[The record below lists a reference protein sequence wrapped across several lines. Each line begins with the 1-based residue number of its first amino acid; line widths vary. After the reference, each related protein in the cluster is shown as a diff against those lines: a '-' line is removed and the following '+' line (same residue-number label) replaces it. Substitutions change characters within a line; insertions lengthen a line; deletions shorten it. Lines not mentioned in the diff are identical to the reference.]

1 MSKCLNVRDRN
12 VARLIKDFGETTVS
26 QLVES
31 YFGDEVPT
39 YDEFIANKDV
49 KEQLNIIPISKVKN
63 EIGTSFSKQLS
74 TDRIIQL
81 KQAISKANN
90 KNYKAGNPEVYMLVN
105 YQRVGEADL
114 YTWGLRKVAG
124 TLDVEAKIERAKAMV
139 RESITPVSDLEK
151 MIEND
156 QHFLP
161 EEDFEIGDE
170 QLENERQALEILKQ
184 DAERAGLDYDDR
196 YLYEERD
203 EMVTPQPVSGIFDRL
218 KDKLQQLYPA
228 ITLDISNNPVWEKGT
243 QILNQQEYNNE
254 VAFRIKTVDLLT
266 SRKADEVFAKGL
278 KNKWPL
284 DKMLTELQVPK
295 LQKQLIDEVLK
306 DMIYFD
312 GIPFNAQIAYAIAST
327 YNYTVEINTATE
339 DKNQWGDYSGN
350 DQPFD
355 NEKFTLNNSIY
366 TASYDEDTFY
376 GYYKDKVKI
385 TEEEFKIAQKQ
396 AFEKYKANENKIR
409 PTQFYSNLTVPGGTN
424 YTEQE
429 IATPGI
435 TPSIKGHAQ
444 FATDQG
450 IGWFRSDEQFI
461 TSEEYPLSFKGNY
474 GDIWEKRNNI
484 WYTIDSDGITH
495 KRDDLT
501 DTDVYAIYDN
511 EYGNTNYLQKGKTTK
526 TRRILE
532 VQSDLFQKGR
542 DKESLTNLELPINNY
557 GVSINEFVEL
567 GIENGFSTEK
577 IIKDLKVLYPAADH
591 EWLYYNYSDGRNFT
605 PEFPGDEGPE
615 PITTK
620 EEVYRKLNI
629 DDSISKNQNQF
640 LQLLNKDNNWVN
652 FFTKSIIQDSAKKG
666 YEKVLFPSG
675 NTASKVEG
683 HTTLEEYKKQ
693 KENRIKYLEESVKQE
708 IKPINNK
715 YVVFNYDEGFSEESF
730 NSLEEA
736 IEFQKRNS
744 GWYFE
749 EEDTGFSNKGSN
761 ILEIEALKR
770 ELERVEGP
778 EGFGALRPIYNFY
791 ENTMSN
797 VLKKQGYQPKLVTDE
812 YGNTWNEVTI
822 DQTRDLQN
830 VLLQKNEADRIIGQA
845 NIQAMSVLI
854 DAMNKREDTLP
865 HEYAHHYIAWF
876 RNTPL
881 VQEGILKWGSEEA
894 LVQSIGEQAVK
905 QKGEAWSWWKKFT
918 EWVMSLF
925 DNLST
930 KSKEELTNILTDAFL
945 QGVDL
950 QTGKI
955 GISEERS
962 RELAAKASGIFN
974 QTIEGSFDE
983 TIGNIPGEYSQ
994 EAIDTELDRRIQAQR
1009 QMDMQESSVDDNLNQ
1024 LDPEAQK
1031 TILTATEFAQ
1041 KLSDAIGAEYKLVS
1055 EAEAEAILANS
1066 PTPYGGQAGFYHA
1079 NTVYLVKGRLSLDT
1093 VLHEFAHPLVKG
1105 ILKDNPKLFNNLYAA
1120 LASTPEGQDIIER
1133 VRQEYPNLEEG
1144 SDRFKEEA
1152 IVTSLEIKAASKVN
1166 DNSPFGK
1173 FIKNLMF
1180 AIKKVLRNM
1189 FSTKN
1194 GNAINLNKLSEKTTL
1209 NQLAEML
1216 ANPEFK
1222 VMNMELIP
1230 SDIAEFK
1237 NEITAKIEEL
1247 KNVPKDKLQETI
1259 DRIYTDT
1266 LNQLNTLKQAP
1277 FKVKQ
1282 ELLSAK
1288 GTKIL
1293 AYIREELEKYQTV
1306 NVRPQDVDPEN
1317 VINAIADYETEM
1329 RLRSLALI
1337 NSLNELKVF
1346 TDSIKNILDDLKN
1359 SKDKNTNANISKVVY
1374 YKGFLKSQLRML
1386 EDLKDIPDLDRDGEF
1401 FRKINSIGDSIRD
1414 AEKKI
1419 YDIEFNFIS
1428 EFFNNET
1435 DLMASA
1441 VENTF
1446 RDRVTLL
1453 LKAEGIEESE
1463 IEKFIEKVVNNPD
1476 GTEMTVKDIE
1486 LPISSRRAKYIVDA
1500 AKEYY
1505 FKRLGRQQIE
1515 EYLRGE
1521 RGDLGFFT
1529 AWITPYS
1536 NMDDPITGG
1545 FVKFIKE
1552 KMNDAMMRSQNQA
1565 NDITLKLLPLL
1576 NAVGYNPARTNQL
1589 GDMLLFTD
1597 KVGFTN
1603 NNGVYEEK
1611 DVLTF
1616 INKFKNYRADRARL
1630 QNDFDLAKSKKDQ
1643 VKMKEAYD
1651 ALEAFDEK
1659 YMHRKFTKEY
1669 YDIQKIWKTGA
1680 VVKNPFTGEE
1690 VTVGAKVAF
1699 DSFLERQ
1706 ELLNKMNTLKNVH
1719 FLELEDLYELGDS
1732 EEQTKLEYNRL
1743 FDIYNLDGKPKTGE
1757 ELERVLLRKKH
1768 RELSRNMYD
1777 YSPDTDRLQKDL
1789 DNFHQ
1794 KLLARNINP
1803 EDAPA
1808 EGETMNKY
1816 QKEMD
1821 RFFRKNLKTAYTSD
1835 YYKSRQQI
1843 FEDIR
1848 KITEKAGVKSKVALE
1863 LSELYKER
1871 YRLANSTA
1879 DANGQPNGL
1888 NFTANQI
1895 DLLRDI
1901 ENKIVA
1907 LEESYNKKTGLTKEE
1922 TARLQSY
1929 MNKVAIKVALTP
1941 EENQDFMTLYKTKN
1955 EMGLTELEMQ
1965 TLNSKFAELAALSV
1979 KEPTDYYI
1987 EAFNYALRNTGLPEI
2002 TVENADTWINS
2013 DYLTQAL
2020 AKDKDFA
2027 QWYTRN
2033 HVEKQIYVKGEGMA
2047 NKNFRLNVWTITKPS
2062 NENSYQ
2068 TTTLMNPVTGE
2079 YQKYMGVPA
2088 GKYGKSVIKNEFL
2101 TIPRGANW
2109 DQYVGKYIDNRGN
2122 FLPREYKPGDRN
2134 TAYDNK
2140 YINEK
2145 YIELERSNSAEFQL
2159 LKTISEEFIKLQEGK
2174 AVNSR
2179 LYLDLPRFRKRSNLE
2194 FVQSGETKENI
2205 IEKIGG
2211 FKGLWKT
2218 WFGKAPDDV
2227 EYGFNFDAGST
2238 LVSTDLEGNPITKIP
2253 VRGTYNLDSKMV
2265 SKDVL
2270 RSMYEYLLSLNEQQI
2285 LMENEPVADALLSVL
2300 TNNPIKDLEK
2310 LNKGEFKLTGKR
2322 KYTPKD
2328 ENRRQQAVK
2337 YLIDKVFYGKSTS
2350 SFEEENPRTAK
2361 IFQGMFRR
2369 SSRAF
2374 IAFDPQS
2381 AIKNRWGQLYQ
2392 NSILAAGGRFVTPVS
2407 LAKGKLKAKQSA
2419 TYWVFKDVYEKGIKT
2434 PDIQLVER
2442 FDPALRTH
2450 EEFGKSSSRSV
2461 FKDLS
2466 DMTYAFDFRRTMEL
2480 EASMEL
2486 FWGVMYNK
2494 YVDQNGESIPYAEA
2508 WTSDEDGKLILKEG
2522 IDPNY
2527 SFDEVFHSFKLG
2539 ETLESIAK
2547 KYNISVE
2554 ALKYRSGIE
2563 SVSNLIPG
2571 EEIRVGDASEFK
2583 RMKLM
2588 LQGVNKKVTGSL
2600 DKFDTP
2606 QAEKYLLYRAFTF
2619 YKRFA
2624 TGMFLDKYQMDTTAG
2639 NKGGYVYNWD
2649 TQTLEKGYYI
2659 QAFQAIYK
2667 LIKSIGRDWAIL
2679 TPQEK
2684 VAMTRVLAEG
2694 VLLFLLGMIVGSW
2707 WFDWDPEDS
2716 DRYKQMKRDNATWS
2730 GYFGNH
2736 LMYLL
2741 ITTKS
2746 ENEAFLPLIGIKD
2759 QMSYFGTTTIAT
2771 ANTIDMYIKIM
2782 FDLWNIA
2789 TDNPDAIYSKQDQG
2803 PYFWQKKGRY
2813 KLWNH
2818 IGSMYGIKGKNK
2830 DAMWAVK
2837 KFEQYEA
2844 TK

>member
-1 MSKCLNVRDRN
+1 MSKCLNLSDRN
-12 VARLIKDFGETTVS
+12 VAKLVKDFGETTVS
-26 QLVES
+26 QMVDT
-31 YFGDEVPT
+31 YFGDNVPT
-39 YDEFIANKDV
+39 YDEFIANKEI

-63 EIGTSFSKQLS
+63 EIGTTFPKLLS

-90 KNYKAGNPEVYMLVN
+90 NNYKAGNPEVYMLVN
-105 YQRVGEADL
+105 YDRVGEADL
-114 YTWGLRKVAG
+114 YTWGLRKVSG

-139 RESITPVSDLEK
+139 RESVTQVSDLER
-151 MIEND
+151 MIENNE
-156 QHFLP
+156 HFLP
-161 EEDFEIGDE
+161 EEDFEIDNE
-170 QLENERQALEILKQ
+170 QLENERQARELLKE

-203 EMVTPQPVSGIFDRL
+203 ELTTPQAVSGLFSRL
-218 KDKLQQLYPA
+218 KEKLQQLYPA
-228 ITLDISNNPVWEKGT
+228 ITLNISETPLWEKGSNV
-243 QILNQQEYNNE
+243 LNQQDYNNE
-254 VAFRIKTVDLLT
+254 VSFRIKTVDILT
-266 SRKADEVFAKGL
+266 SPKADEVFKKGL

-284 DKMLTELQVPK
+284 DKILTELQVPK
-295 LQKQLIDEVLK
+295 QQKQLIDSVLK
-306 DMIYFD
+306 DMPYFE
-312 GIPFNAQIAYAIAST
+312 GIPFNAQIAYAIADT
-327 YNYTVEINTATE
+327 YTYTVEINTATE
-339 DKNQWGDYSGN
+339 DKRQWGDYFDN

-355 NEKFTLNNSIY
+355 NERFILNDSRYSVN
-366 TASYDEDTFY
+366 YDENTFY
-376 GYYKDKVKI
+376 GYLKDGLEI
-385 TEEEFKIAQKQ
+385 TEEEFKSAQKK
-396 AFEKYKANENKIR
+396 ALEKYKANENTIR
-409 PTQFYSNLTVPGGTN
+409 PTSYYDNLTVPGGTN
-424 YTEQE
+424 YTENE

-435 TPSIKGHAQ
+435 TPNIKGHAQ
-444 FATDQG
+444 FATKNG
-450 IGWFRSDEQFI
+450 IGWFRSDDA
-461 TSEEYPLSFKGNY
+461 TKREYTTRPGLKSQGTDDFL
-474 GDIWEKRNNI
+474 DMDFPDETT
-484 WYTIDSDGITH
+484 YTHIP
-495 KRDDLT
+495 
-501 DTDVYAIYDN
+501 
-511 EYGNTNYLQKGKTTK
+511 TK
-526 TRRILE
+526 IRRILE

-542 DKESLTNLELPINNY
+542 DREDLITITEGKLYSVPFDMYPNNVVGDIIDY
-557 GVSINEFVEL
+557 EGNSYKLVSEYEETDPFMDIDNSDKIYKNFRVEL
-567 GIENGFSTEK
+567 LDK
-577 IIKDLKVLYPAADH
+577 
-591 EWLYYNYSDGRNFT
+591 
-605 PEFPGDEGPE
+605 
-615 PITTK
+615 
-620 EEVYRKLNI
+620 
-629 DDSISKNQNQF
+629 SKSNEF

-652 FFTKSIIQDSAKKG
+652 FFVKSIIQDSAKKG
-666 YEKVLFPSG
+666 YEKVLFPKG
-675 NTASKVEG
+675 DTASKVEG
-683 HTTLEEYKKQ
+683 HTTLEEFKKQ
-693 KENRIKYLEESVKQE
+693 KEDRIKTLYNSD
-708 IKPINNK
+708 IIINNK
-715 YVVFNYDEGFSEESF
+715 DYYYYLESEGAPNKRSYINGLKNAELYLL
-730 NSLEEA
+730 SLG
-736 IEFQKRNS
+736 K
-744 GWYFE
+744 
-749 EEDTGFSNKGSN
+749 N
-761 ILEIEALKR
+761 ILEKEDNLKAIKNKNSEEYLYISDYIS
-770 ELERVEGP
+770 ELYEDYNIVNNAVQRNKNEINQLKQELANIEGP
-778 EGFGALRPIYNFY
+778 QGFGALRPIYNFY
-791 ENTMSN
+791 ENTVAN
-797 VLKKQGYQPKLVTDE
+797 VLKKQGYTPEVITDE
-812 YGNTWNEVTI
+812 YGNQWNQVTVN
-822 DQTRDLQN
+822 QVRDLQN
-830 VLLQKNEADRIIGQA
+830 ILLQRNEADRIIGQA
-845 NIQAMSVLI
+845 NIQAMSVLV
-854 DAMNKREDTLP
+854 DAVNQKEDTLP

-881 VQEGILKWGSEEA
+881 VQEAISKWGSEEA
-894 LVQSIGEQAVK
+894 LVQSIGEQAVA
-905 QKGEAWSWWKKFT
+905 QKGEAWGWWKKFT

-930 KSKEELTNILTDAFL
+930 KDKQELTNILTDAFL

-955 GISEERS
+955 GISAERS
-962 RELAAKASGIFN
+962 RELAAQASGIFN

-983 TIGNIPGEYSQ
+983 QIQNVPGEYSQ
-994 EAIDTELDRRIQAQR
+994 QAIDTELDRRIESQR
-1009 QMDMQESSVDDNLNQ
+1009 QMDTEEASVDDNLNQ
-1024 LDPEAQK
+1024 LDPDNQK
-1031 TILTATEFAQ
+1031 TILTATAFAE
-1041 KLSDAIGAEYKLVS
+1041 KLADAIGADYKFVS

-1066 PTPYGGQAGFYHA
+1066 PTLYGGQSGFYHA

-1105 ILKDNPKLFNNLYAA
+1105 ILKQNPKLFNNLYAA

-1133 VRQEYPNLEEG
+1133 VRQEYPNLQEG
-1144 SDRFKEEA
+1144 TDRFKEEA
-1152 IVTSLEIKAASKVN
+1152 IVTSLEIKAVSKVN

-1180 AIKKVLRNM
+1180 AIKKVLRSM
-1189 FSTKN
+1189 FNTKN
-1194 GNAINLNKLSEKTTL
+1194 GNAINLNKLSENTTL
-1209 NQLAEML
+1209 DELAGML
-1216 ANPEFK
+1216 SNPEFTI
-1222 VMNMELIP
+1222 MDMELIP

-1247 KNVPKDKLQETI
+1247 NNVPKEKLQETI
-1259 DRIYTDT
+1259 DRVYTDT

-1293 AYIREELEKYQTV
+1293 GYIREELEKYQTV

-1317 VINAIADYETEM
+1317 VIKAITDHETEM
-1329 RLRSLALI
+1329 KLRSLALI

-1346 TDSIKNILDDLKN
+1346 TDSIKNILEELEK

-1374 YKGFLKSQLRML
+1374 YKGFLNSQMRML
-1386 EDLKDIPDLDRDGEF
+1386 EDLKSIPELDRDGEF
-1401 FRKINSIGDSIRD
+1401 FRKINSIADNIKD

-1419 YDIEFNFIS
+1419 YNIEFNFIS

-1441 VENTF
+1441 VENNF
-1446 RDRVTLL
+1446 RERVTLL
-1453 LKAEGIEESE
+1453 LKAEGIPEAD
-1463 IEKFIEKVVNNPD
+1463 IEKFIDKVISNPD
-1476 GTEMTVKDIE
+1476 GTSMTVKDIE
-1486 LPISSRRAKYIVDA
+1486 LPISSRRAKYVVDA
-1500 AKEYY
+1500 AKEYF

-1576 NAVGYNPARTNQL
+1576 NAVGYNPRKTNQL

-1603 NNGVYEEK
+1603 SDGVYEEK

-1616 INKFKNYRADRARL
+1616 LNKFKNYRADRARL

-1643 VKMKEAYD
+1643 AKMKEAYE
-1651 ALEAFDEK
+1651 ALEIFDEK

-1680 VVKNPFTGEE
+1680 KVVNPFTGEE
-1690 VTVGAKVAF
+1690 ITITPKVAF

-1706 ELLNKMNTLKNVH
+1706 EQLNKMSTLKNVH

-1732 EEQTKLEYNRL
+1732 EEQAKLEYNRL

-1757 ELERVLLRKKH
+1757 ELQRVLLRKKH
-1768 RELSRNMYD
+1768 REQTRNMYD

-1789 DNFHQ
+1789 DNFAA
-1794 KLLARNINP
+1794 KLKARNIDP
-1803 EDAPA
+1803 EALPE
-1808 EGETMNKY
+1808 EGETMNRY

-1821 RFFRKNLKTAYTSD
+1821 RFFRKNLKTAYTSK
-1835 YYKSRQQI
+1835 YYQSRQQI

-1888 NFTANQI
+1888 NFTASQI

-1901 ENKIVA
+1901 ENKILA
-1907 LEESYNKKTGLTKEE
+1907 LEASYNKKTGLTQEE
-1922 TARLQSY
+1922 TARLNIY
-1929 MNKVAIKVALTP
+1929 MAKVSAKVQLSP
-1941 EENQDFMTLYKTKN
+1941 EENQDFLTLYKTKN
-1955 EMGLTELEMQ
+1955 DMGLTELEMQ
-1965 TLNSKFAELAALSV
+1965 TLNRKFAELAALSV

-1987 EAFNYALRNTGLPEI
+1987 EAFNYAIRNTGLPEI
-2002 TVENADTWINS
+2002 TADNADIWINS

-2033 HVEKQIYVKGEGMA
+2033 HIEKQVYEKGVGMT
-2047 NKNFRLNVWTITKPS
+2047 NKNYRLNVWTITKPS
-2062 NENSYQ
+2062 NENAYQ
-2068 TTTLMNPVTGE
+2068 KTTLIDPVTGKE
-2079 YQKYMGVPA
+2079 IIKEGVPA
-2088 GKYGKSVIKNEFL
+2088 GKYSKSIIKNEFL

-2109 DQYVGKYIDNRGN
+2109 DQYVGTYIDNRGN
-2122 FLPREYKPGDRN
+2122 YLPREYKPGDRN

-2140 YINEK
+2140 YMNEK
-2145 YIELERSNSAEFQL
+2145 YAELEKANNAEFQL
-2159 LKTISEEFIKLQEGK
+2159 LKTISEEFIKLQDGK

-2194 FVQSGETKENI
+2194 FIQSGETKENI
-2205 IEKIGG
+2205 VEKVGG
-2211 FKGLWKT
+2211 IKGLYKS

-2238 LVSTDLEGNPITKIP
+2238 LTTTDLEGNPVTKIP

-2300 TNNPIKDLEK
+2300 SNNPIKDLEK
-2310 LNKGEFKLTGKR
+2310 LDKGEFKLTGKK
-2322 KYTPKD
+2322 KYISKE
-2328 ENRRQQAVK
+2328 ENKREKAVK
-2337 YLIDKVFYGKSTS
+2337 YLIDKVFYGKSTTA
-2350 SFEEENPRTAK
+2350 FEEENPRIAK
-2361 IFQGMFRR
+2361 MFQGLFRR

-2392 NSILAAGGRFVTPVS
+2392 NSIMAAGGRFVTPTS
-2407 LAKGKLKAKQSA
+2407 LAKGKLKAKQTA

-2442 FDPALRTH
+2442 FDPSLRT
-2450 EEFGKSSSRSV
+2450 ESEFGKSASRSIA
-2461 FKDLS
+2461 KDLL
-2466 DMTYAFDFRRTMEL
+2466 DMTYAFDFRRTMEF

-2494 YVDQNGESIPYAEA
+2494 YVNQNGESIPYADA
-2508 WTSDEDGKLILKEG
+2508 WTSDAEGRLVLKEG
-2522 IDPNY
+2522 IDPNF
-2527 SFDEVFHSFKLG
+2527 SFDEVFHRYTAG
-2539 ETLESIAK
+2539 ETLDSIAK

-2554 ALKYRSGIE
+2554 ALKYRADIE
-2563 SVSNLIPG
+2563 SVADLIPG
-2571 EEIRVGDASEFK
+2571 EEIKVGDASEFK
-2583 RMKLM
+2583 KMKL
-2588 LQGVNKKVTGSL
+2588 LVQGVNKKVTGSL

-2606 QAEKYLLYRAFTF
+2606 QAEKYLFYRAFTF

-2624 TGMFLDKYQMDTTAG
+2624 TGMFLDKYQIDTTAG
-2639 NKGGYVYNWD
+2639 NRGGYVYNWD
-2649 TQTLEKGYYI
+2649 TQTLEKGYYM
-2659 QAFQAIYK
+2659 QAFQSIYK

-2684 VAMTRVLAEG
+2684 VAMTRLLAEG
-2694 VLLFLLGMIVGSW
+2694 VLLFLLAMIVGSW
-2707 WFDWDPEDS
+2707 GFDWDPEDP
-2716 DRYKQMKRDNATWS
+2716 DRYKQMKRDNKTWS

-2741 ITTKS
+2741 MTTKS
-2746 ENEAFLPLIGIKD
+2746 ENEAFLPLLGIKD
-2759 QMSYFGTTTIAT
+2759 QISYFSTTTIAT
-2771 ANTIDMYIKIM
+2771 TNTIQMYIRIM

-2803 PYFWQKKGRY
+2803 PYKWQKKGKY

-2818 IGSMYGIKGKNK
+2818 IGSMYGVKGKNK
-2830 DAMWAVK
+2830 DPMWAVK
-2837 KFEQYEA
+2837 KFEQFEA

>member
-295 LQKQLIDEVLK
+295 QQKQLIDSVLK
-306 DMIYFD
+306 DMPYFE
-312 GIPFNAQIAYAIAST
+312 GIPFNAQIAYAIADT
-327 YNYTVEINTATE
+327 YTYTLEINTATE
-339 DKNQWGDYSGN
+339 DKRQWGDYFDN

-355 NEKFTLNNSIY
+355 NERFILNDSRYSVN
-366 TASYDEDTFY
+366 YDENTFY
-376 GYYKDKVKI
+376 GYLKDGLEI
-385 TEEEFKIAQKQ
+385 TKEEFDNAQKE
-396 AFEKYKANENKIR
+396 AFVKYKANENTIR
-409 PTQFYSNLTVPGGTN
+409 PTSYYDNLTVPGGTN
-424 YTEQE
+424 YTENE

-435 TPSIKGHAQ
+435 TPNIKGHAQ
-444 FATDQG
+444 FATKNG
-450 IGWFRSDEQFI
+450 IGWFRSDNKVDG
-461 TSEEYPLSFKGNY
+461 TSLGLTSAQLANMPEE
-474 GDIWEKRNNI
+474 DIAKF
-484 WYTIDSDGITH
+484 
-495 KRDDLT
+495 T
-501 DTDVYAIYDN
+501 DN
-511 EYGNTNYLQKGKTTK
+511 TK

-542 DKESLTNLELPINNY
+542 DREDLTNQEFPDDNDYEYAYAESFEEAEELEAE
-557 GVSINEFVEL
+557 GWEKF
-567 GIENGFSTEK
+567 GSTEDGG
-577 IIKDLKVLYPAADH
+577 IQYIRLKSDAVLK
-591 EWLYYNYSDGRNFT
+591 NK
-605 PEFPGDEGPE
+605 
-615 PITTK
+615 K
-620 EEVYRKLNI
+620 ERQT
-629 DDSISKNQNQF
+629 SSNQF

-652 FFTKSIIQDSAKKG
+652 FFVKSIIQDSAKKG
-666 YEKVLFPSG
+666 YEKVLFPKG
-675 NTASKVEG
+675 DTASKVEG
-683 HTTLEEYKKQ
+683 HETLENYKREKL
-693 KENRIKYLEESVKQE
+693 KR
-708 IKPINNK
+708 
-715 YVVFNYDEGFSEESF
+715 
-730 NSLEEA
+730 
-736 IEFQKRNS
+736 IEFLEDNKEILSNTKPYKI
-744 GWYFE
+744 GDYFDRDVE
-749 EEDTGFSNKGSN
+749 NLPEN
-761 ILEIEALKR
+761 
-770 ELERVEGP
+770 ERVNYNKVETQEEVDLLNEELSTEGIDNEINQLKKELADIEGP
-778 EGFGALRPIYNFY
+778 QGFGALRPIYNFY
-791 ENTMSN
+791 ENTVSN
-797 VLKKQGYQPKLVTDE
+797 VLKKQGYTPEVITDE
-812 YGNTWNEVTI
+812 YGNQWNQVTVN
-822 DQTRDLQN
+822 QVRDLQN
-830 VLLQKNEADRIIGQA
+830 ILLQRNEADRIIGQA
-845 NIQAMSVLI
+845 NIKAMSVLL
-854 DAMNKREDTLP
+854 DAVNQKEDTLP

-881 VQEGILKWGSEEA
+881 VQEAISKWGSEEA
-894 LVQSIGEQAVK
+894 LVQSIGEQAVA
-905 QKGEAWSWWKKFT
+905 QKGEAWGWWKKFT

-930 KSKEELTNILTDAFL
+930 KDKQELTNILTDAFL

-955 GISEERS
+955 GISAERS
-962 RELAAKASGIFN
+962 RELAAQASGIFN

-983 TIGNIPGEYSQ
+983 QIQNIPGEYSQ
-994 EAIDTELDRRIQAQR
+994 QAIDTELDRRIESQR
-1009 QMDMQESSVDDNLNQ
+1009 QMDTEEASVDDTLNQ
-1024 LDPEAQK
+1024 LDPDNQK
-1031 TILTATEFAQ
+1031 TILTATAFAE
-1041 KLSDAIGAEYKLVS
+1041 KLADAIGADYKFVS

-1066 PTPYGGQAGFYHA
+1066 PTPYGGQSGFYHA

>member
-1 MSKCLNVRDRN
+1 MSKCLNLSDRN
-12 VARLIKDFGETTVS
+12 VAKLVKDFGETTVS
-26 QLVES
+26 QMVDT
-31 YFGDEVPT
+31 YFGDNVPT
-39 YDEFIANKDV
+39 YDEFIANKEI
-49 KEQLNIIPISKVKN
+49 KEQLSIIPISKVKN
-63 EIGTSFSKQLS
+63 EIGTTFPKLLS

-90 KNYKAGNPEVYMLVN
+90 NNYKAGNPEVYMLVN
-105 YQRVGEADL
+105 YDRVGEADL
-114 YTWGLRKVAG
+114 YTWGLRKVSG

-139 RESITPVSDLEK
+139 RESVTQVSDLEK
-151 MIEND
+151 MIENNE
-156 QHFLP
+156 HFLP
-161 EEDFEIGDE
+161 EEDFEIDNE
-170 QLENERQALEILKQ
+170 QLENERQARELLKE

-203 EMVTPQPVSGIFDRL
+203 ELTTPQAVSGLFSRL
-218 KDKLQQLYPA
+218 KEKLQQLYPA
-228 ITLDISNNPVWEKGT
+228 ITLNISETPLWEKGSNV
-243 QILNQQEYNNE
+243 LNQQDYNNE
-254 VAFRIKTVDLLT
+254 VSFRVKTVDILT
-266 SRKADEVFAKGL
+266 SPKADEIFKKGL

-284 DKMLTELQVPK
+284 DKILTELQVPK
-295 LQKQLIDEVLK
+295 QQKQLIDSVLK
-306 DMIYFD
+306 DMPYFE
-312 GIPFNAQIAYAIAST
+312 GIPFNAQIAYAIADT
-327 YNYTVEINTATE
+327 YTYTIEINTATE
-339 DKNQWGDYSGN
+339 DKRQWGDYFDN

-355 NEKFTLNNSIY
+355 NERFILNDSRYSVN
-366 TASYDEDTFY
+366 YDENTFY
-376 GYYKDKVKI
+376 GYLKDGLEI
-385 TEEEFKIAQKQ
+385 TKEEFDNAQKE
-396 AFEKYKANENKIR
+396 ALVKYKANENTIR
-409 PTQFYSNLTVPGGTN
+409 STSYYDNLTVPGGTN
-424 YTEQE
+424 YTENE
-429 IATPGI
+429 IATPDI
-435 TPSIKGHAQ
+435 TPNIKGHAQ
-444 FATDQG
+444 FATKNG
-450 IGWFRSDEQFI
+450 IGWFRSDDKVDG
-461 TSEEYPLSFKGNY
+461 TSLGLTSAQLANMPEE
-474 GDIWEKRNNI
+474 DIAKF
-484 WYTIDSDGITH
+484 
-495 KRDDLT
+495 T
-501 DTDVYAIYDN
+501 DN
-511 EYGNTNYLQKGKTTK
+511 TK

-542 DKESLTNLELPINNY
+542 DIEYLTNEEFPENKY
-557 GVSINEFVEL
+557 GVSIDEFVEL
-567 GIENGFSTEK
+567 GVQNGLSTEE
-577 IIKDLKVLYPAADH
+577 IIKDLKVLYPAADD
-591 EWLYYNYSDGRNFT
+591 EWLYYNYSYGRNHV
-605 PEFPGDEGPE
+605 PEFPGDDGPE

-629 DDSISKNQNQF
+629 DSTKTKNKNQF

-652 FFTKSIIQDSAKKG
+652 FFVKSIIQDSAKKG
-666 YEKVLFPSG
+666 YEKVLFPKG
-675 NTASKVEG
+675 DTASKIEG
-683 HTTLEEYKKQ
+683 HTTLEEYKQQKQ
-693 KENRIKYLEESVKQE
+693 NRLDVLEKAKKDIESNKPTDYVIDVDPEDGEIYATKNNLITINNEIAQLKQE
-708 IKPINNK
+708 LAN
-715 YVVFNYDEGFSEESF
+715 
-730 NSLEEA
+730 
-736 IEFQKRNS
+736 
-744 GWYFE
+744 
-749 EEDTGFSNKGSN
+749 
-761 ILEIEALKR
+761 
-770 ELERVEGP
+770 VEGSQ
-778 EGFGALRPIYNFY
+778 GFGALKPIYNFY
-791 ENTMSN
+791 ESTVSN
-797 VLKKQGYQPKLVTDE
+797 VLKKQGYTPEVITDE
-812 YGNTWNEVTI
+812 YGNQWNQVTVN
-822 DQTRDLQN
+822 QVRDLQN
-830 VLLQKNEADRIIGQA
+830 ILLQRNEADRIIGQA
-845 NIQAMSVLI
+845 NIKAMSVLL
-854 DAMNKREDTLP
+854 DAVNQKEDTLP

-881 VQEGILKWGSEEA
+881 VQEAISKWGSEEA
-894 LVQSIGEQAVK
+894 LVQSIGEQAVA
-905 QKGEAWSWWKKFT
+905 QKGEAWGWWKKFT

-930 KSKEELTNILTDAFL
+930 KDKQELTNILTDAFL

-955 GISEERS
+955 GISAERS
-962 RELAAKASGIFN
+962 RELAAQASGIFN

-983 TIGNIPGEYSQ
+983 QIQNVPGEYSQ
-994 EAIDTELDRRIQAQR
+994 QAIDTELDRRIESQR
-1009 QMDMQESSVDDNLNQ
+1009 QMDTEEASVDDNLNQ
-1024 LDPEAQK
+1024 LDPDNQK
-1031 TILTATEFAQ
+1031 TILTATAFAE
-1041 KLSDAIGAEYKLVS
+1041 KLADAIGADYKFVS

-1066 PTPYGGQAGFYHA
+1066 PTPYGGQSGFYHA
-1079 NTVYLVKGRLSLDT
+1079 NTVYLIKGRLSLDT

-1105 ILKDNPKLFNNLYAA
+1105 ILKQNPKLFNNLYAA

-1133 VRQEYPNLEEG
+1133 VRQEYPNLQEG
-1144 SDRFKEEA
+1144 TDRFKEEA
-1152 IVTSLEIKAASKVN
+1152 IVTSLEIKAVSKVN

-1180 AIKKVLRNM
+1180 AIKKVLRSM
-1189 FSTKN
+1189 FNTKN
-1194 GNAINLNKLSEKTTL
+1194 GNAINLNKLSENTTL
-1209 NQLAEML
+1209 DKLAGML
-1216 ANPEFK
+1216 SNPEFTI
-1222 VMNMELIP
+1222 MDMELIP

-1247 KNVPKDKLQETI
+1247 NNVPKEKLQETI
-1259 DRIYTDT
+1259 DRVYTDT

-1282 ELLSAK
+1282 ELLGAK

-1293 AYIREELEKYQTV
+1293 GYIREELEKYQTV
-1306 NVRPQDVDPEN
+1306 NVRPQDVDAEN
-1317 VINAIADYETEM
+1317 VIKAIADHETEM
-1329 RLRSLALI
+1329 KLRSLALI

-1346 TDSIKNILDDLKN
+1346 TDSIKNILEELEK

-1374 YKGFLKSQLRML
+1374 YKGFLNSQMRML
-1386 EDLKDIPDLDRDGEF
+1386 EDLKSIPELDRDGEF
-1401 FRKINSIGDSIRD
+1401 FRKINSIADNIKD

-1419 YDIEFNFIS
+1419 YNIEFNFIS

-1441 VENTF
+1441 VENNF
-1446 RDRVTLL
+1446 RERVTLL
-1453 LKAEGIEESE
+1453 LKAEGIPEAD
-1463 IEKFIEKVVNNPD
+1463 IEKFIDKVISNPD
-1476 GTEMTVKDIE
+1476 GTSMTVKDIE
-1486 LPISSRRAKYIVDA
+1486 LPISSRRAKYVVDA
-1500 AKEYY
+1500 AKEYF

-1576 NAVGYNPARTNQL
+1576 NAVGYNPRKTNQL

-1603 NNGVYEEK
+1603 SDGVYEEK

-1616 INKFKNYRADRARL
+1616 LNKFKNYRADRARL

-1643 VKMKEAYD
+1643 AKMKEAYE
-1651 ALEAFDEK
+1651 ALEIFDEK

-1680 VVKNPFTGEE
+1680 KVVNPFTGEE
-1690 VTVGAKVAF
+1690 ITVTPKVAF

-1706 ELLNKMNTLKNVH
+1706 EQLNKMSTLKNVH

-1732 EEQTKLEYNRL
+1732 EEQAKLEYNRL

-1757 ELERVLLRKKH
+1757 ELQRVLLRKKH
-1768 RELSRNMYD
+1768 REQTRNMYD
-1777 YSPDTDRLQKDL
+1777 YSADTDRLQKDL
-1789 DNFHQ
+1789 DNFAA
-1794 KLLARNINP
+1794 KLKARNIDP
-1803 EDAPA
+1803 EALPE
-1808 EGETMNKY
+1808 EGETMNRY

-1821 RFFRKNLKTAYTSD
+1821 RFFRKNLKTAYTSQ
-1835 YYKSRQQI
+1835 YYQSRQQI

-1888 NFTANQI
+1888 NFTASQI

-1901 ENKIVA
+1901 ENKILA
-1907 LEESYNKKTGLTKEE
+1907 LEASYNKKTGLTQEE
-1922 TARLQSY
+1922 TARLNIY
-1929 MNKVAIKVALTP
+1929 MTKVSAKVQLSP
-1941 EENQDFMTLYKTKN
+1941 EENQDFLTLYKTKN
-1955 EMGLTELEMQ
+1955 DMGLTELEMQ
-1965 TLNSKFAELAALSV
+1965 TLNRKFAELAALSV

-1987 EAFNYALRNTGLPEI
+1987 EAFNYAIRNTGLPEI
-2002 TVENADTWINS
+2002 TADNADTWINS

-2020 AKDKDFA
+2020 AKDKEFA

-2033 HVEKQIYVKGEGMA
+2033 HVEKQVYVKGTGMT

-2068 TTTLMNPVTGE
+2068 TTVLMNPATGE

-2088 GKYGKSVIKNEFL
+2088 GKYSKSVIKNEFL

-2109 DQYVGKYIDNRGN
+2109 DQYVGTYIDNRGN
-2122 FLPREYKPGDRN
+2122 YLPREYKPGDRN

-2140 YINEK
+2140 YMNEK
-2145 YIELERSNSAEFQL
+2145 YAELEKANNAEFQL
-2159 LKTISEEFIKLQEGK
+2159 LKTISEEFIKLQDGK

-2194 FVQSGETKENI
+2194 FIQSGETKENLV
-2205 IEKIGG
+2205 EKVGG
-2211 FKGLWKT
+2211 IKGLYKS

-2238 LVSTDLEGNPITKIP
+2238 LTTTDLEGNPVTKIP

-2300 TNNPIKDLEK
+2300 SNNPIKDLEK
-2310 LNKGEFKLTGKR
+2310 LDKGEFKLTGKK
-2322 KYTPKD
+2322 KYISKE
-2328 ENRRQQAVK
+2328 ENKREKAVK
-2337 YLIDKVFYGKSTS
+2337 YLIDKVFYGKSTTA
-2350 SFEEENPRTAK
+2350 FEEENPRIAK

-2392 NSILAAGGRFVTPVS
+2392 NSIMAAGGRFVTPTS
-2407 LAKGKLKAKQSA
+2407 LAKGKLKAKQTA

-2442 FDPALRTH
+2442 FDPSLRT
-2450 EEFGKSSSRSV
+2450 ESEFGKSASRSIA
-2461 FKDLS
+2461 KDLS
-2466 DMTYAFDFRRTMEL
+2466 DMTYAFDFRRTMEF

-2494 YVDQNGESIPYAEA
+2494 YVDQNGESIPYADA
-2508 WTSDEDGKLILKEG
+2508 WTSDAEGRLVLKEG
-2522 IDPNY
+2522 IDPNF
-2527 SFDEVFHSFKLG
+2527 SFDEVFHRYTAG
-2539 ETLESIAK
+2539 ETLDSIAK

-2554 ALKYRSGIE
+2554 ALKYRADIE
-2563 SVSNLIPG
+2563 SVADLIPG
-2571 EEIRVGDASEFK
+2571 EEIKVGDASEFK
-2583 RMKLM
+2583 KMKL
-2588 LQGVNKKVTGSL
+2588 LVQGVNKKVTGSL

-2606 QAEKYLLYRAFTF
+2606 QAEKYLFYRAFTF

-2624 TGMFLDKYQMDTTAG
+2624 TGMFLDKYQIDTTAG
-2639 NKGGYVYNWD
+2639 NRGGYVYNWD
-2649 TQTLEKGYYI
+2649 TQTLEKGYYM
-2659 QAFQAIYK
+2659 QAFQSIYK

-2684 VAMTRVLAEG
+2684 AAMTRLLAEG
-2694 VLLFLLGMIVGSW
+2694 VLLFLLAMIVGSW
-2707 WFDWDPEDS
+2707 GFDWDPEDP
-2716 DRYKQMKRDNATWS
+2716 DRYKQMKRDNKTWS

-2741 ITTKS
+2741 MTTKS
-2746 ENEAFLPLIGIKD
+2746 ENEAFLPLLGIKD
-2759 QMSYFGTTTIAT
+2759 QISYFSTTTIAT
-2771 ANTIDMYIKIM
+2771 TNTIQMYIRIM

-2803 PYFWQKKGRY
+2803 PYAWQKKGKY

-2818 IGSMYGIKGKNK
+2818 IGSMYGVKGKNK
-2830 DAMWAVK
+2830 DPMWSVK
-2837 KFEQYEA
+2837 KFEQFEA

>member
-1 MSKCLNVRDRN
+1 M
-12 VARLIKDFGETTVS
+12 
-26 QLVES
+26 
-31 YFGDEVPT
+31 
-39 YDEFIANKDV
+39 
-49 KEQLNIIPISKVKN
+49 
-63 EIGTSFSKQLS
+63 
-74 TDRIIQL
+74 
-81 KQAISKANN
+81 
-90 KNYKAGNPEVYMLVN
+90 
-105 YQRVGEADL
+105 
-114 YTWGLRKVAG
+114 
-124 TLDVEAKIERAKAMV
+124 
-139 RESITPVSDLEK
+139 
-151 MIEND
+151 ND
-156 QHFLP
+156 
-161 EEDFEIGDE
+161 
-170 QLENERQALEILKQ
+170 
-184 DAERAGLDYDDR
+184 
-196 YLYEERD
+196 
-203 EMVTPQPVSGIFDRL
+203 
-218 KDKLQQLYPA
+218 
-228 ITLDISNNPVWEKGT
+228 
-243 QILNQQEYNNE
+243 
-254 VAFRIKTVDLLT
+254 
-266 SRKADEVFAKGL
+266 
-278 KNKWPL
+278 
-284 DKMLTELQVPK
+284 
-295 LQKQLIDEVLK
+295 
-306 DMIYFD
+306 
-312 GIPFNAQIAYAIAST
+312 
-327 YNYTVEINTATE
+327 
-339 DKNQWGDYSGN
+339 
-350 DQPFD
+350 
-355 NEKFTLNNSIY
+355 
-366 TASYDEDTFY
+366 
-376 GYYKDKVKI
+376 
-385 TEEEFKIAQKQ
+385 
-396 AFEKYKANENKIR
+396 KY
-409 PTQFYSNLTVPGGTN
+409 
-424 YTEQE
+424 
-429 IATPGI
+429 
-435 TPSIKGHAQ
+435 
-444 FATDQG
+444 
-450 IGWFRSDEQFI
+450 
-461 TSEEYPLSFKGNY
+461 
-474 GDIWEKRNNI
+474 
-484 WYTIDSDGITH
+484 
-495 KRDDLT
+495 
-501 DTDVYAIYDN
+501 
-511 EYGNTNYLQKGKTTK
+511 KGKT
-526 TRRILE
+526 E
-532 VQSDLFQKGR
+532 
-542 DKESLTNLELPINNY
+542 
-557 GVSINEFVEL
+557 
-567 GIENGFSTEK
+567 
-577 IIKDLKVLYPAADH
+577 KDLGNIDNEIAQLRKELEDI
-591 EWLYYNYSDGRNFT
+591 
-605 PEFPGDEGPE
+605 EGP
-615 PITTK
+615 
-620 EEVYRKLNI
+620 
-629 DDSISKNQNQF
+629 Q
-640 LQLLNKDNNWVN
+640 
-652 FFTKSIIQDSAKKG
+652 
-666 YEKVLFPSG
+666 
-675 NTASKVEG
+675 
-683 HTTLEEYKKQ
+683 
-693 KENRIKYLEESVKQE
+693 
-708 IKPINNK
+708 
-715 YVVFNYDEGFSEESF
+715 GF
-730 NSLEEA
+730 A
-736 IEFQKRNS
+736 
-744 GWYFE
+744 
-749 EEDTGFSNKGSN
+749 
-761 ILEIEALKR
+761 ALK
-770 ELERVEGP
+770 
-778 EGFGALRPIYNFY
+778 PIYNFY

-905 QKGEAWSWWKKFT
+905 QKGEAWNWWKKFT

-962 RELAAKASGIFN
+962 RELAAKASGVFN

-1133 VRQEYPNLEEG
+1133 VRQEYPKLEEG

-1680 VVKNPFTGEE
+1680 VVTNPFTGEE

-2068 TTTLMNPVTGE
+2068 RTPLMNPVTGK

-2818 IGSMYGIKGKNK
+2818 IGSMYGVKGKNR
-2830 DAMWAVK
+2830 DGMWAVK